1 MFFVTTFFSIFFFLF
16 NFHIKILWTF
26 LPLHLGQKK
35 TWKEKYNAKKKKSR
49 RWHTLPFKIWNIHS
63 EILLGLSC
71 FANLNWIV
79 IVKLF
84 LSFWSNLL
92 HISPN
97 VKRQNCYYLNANDS
111 KKKSRTLYFWQK
123 FIKNVISYKLHLRVK
138 KPLCLN

>member
-1 MFFVTTFFSIFFFLF
+1 MNYVFCYCFFLYLF
-16 NFHIKILWTF
+16 SFSSILTSEFVEIIFAITSW
-26 LPLHLGQKK
+26 QRKK
-35 TWKEKYNAKKKKSR
+35 TLKRKKIKKKNQEDS
-49 RWHTLPFKIWNIHS
+49 TPFLLRSKKIHP

-97 VKRQNCYYLNANDS
+97 VKRQNCYYLMQTIQ
-111 KKKSRTLYFWQK
+111 KKSRT
-123 FIKNVISYKLHLRVK
+123 
-138 KPLCLN
+138 PLFSKEVHEKVNS